1 MDELPALPG
10 QQTSLGLLLAQAVD
24 GVVQAQ
30 RVLDEDARSRVAG
43 FVETPQGDIALP
55 PLWYTFSEVTIEL
68 ELAAALVR
76 RSAGAGAARLDARL
90 LNPASV
96 SLFGYAASSGLRVTL
111 KLAPR

>member
-1 MDELPALPG
+1 METPPSLPA
-10 QQTSLGLLLAQAVD
+10 QQAALGLLLAQAVD

-30 RVLDEDARSRVAG
+30 RVLDDDARSRVAG
-43 FVETPQGDIALP
+43 YVETPQGDIALP

-76 RSAGAGAARLDARL
+76 RAGADASARLDARL

-96 SLFGYAASSGLRVTL
+96 SLFGRAASSGLKVQLRLV
-111 KLAPR
+111 PR